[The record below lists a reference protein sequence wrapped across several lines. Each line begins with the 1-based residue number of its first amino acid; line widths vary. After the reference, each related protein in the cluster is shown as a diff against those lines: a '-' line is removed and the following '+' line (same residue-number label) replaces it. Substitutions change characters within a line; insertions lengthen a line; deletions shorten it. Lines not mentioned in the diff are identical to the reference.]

1 MFLFYIVSDYLM
13 SKDFKGLNLFGKLL
27 LLFVLTLN
35 YDVLF
40 PHGFSDI

>member
-27 LLFVLTLN
+27 LFVLTLN